1 MASEPSSHEAVIWN
15 QNLHKLEKIGLNSAK
30 EHEIQS
36 SSQLKQLLNGW
47 EKLFMYKNIKL
58 IEKVPQS

>member
-15 QNLHKLEKIGLNSAK
+15 QNLHKLEKMGLNSAK

-36 SSQLKQLLNGW
+36 SSQLK
-47 EKLFMYKNIKL
+47 
-58 IEKVPQS
+58 